1 MFRACT
7 RGIMLEKIGP
17 LDRKLCLLPIC
28 IWNVDERKKAE
39 FFLRLLSDSDH
50 LSTICS
56 LFAKLEIFSS

>member
-1 MFRACT
+1 
-7 RGIMLEKIGP
+7 MLEKIGP